1 MSQSKHSVL
10 FALII
15 ATFQATARVRYTQFC
30 SIPYVLSF
38 DSTVVAASSR
48 LLLRSHEAVSLQEN
62 ASVLLQGS
70 IHQRDGIFSPDSR
83 GRQCLPCCLVL
94 LVKAVQKRICTNKL
108 NVNNMNEILFAGDK
122 LYKYAK
128 KNAKTY
134 HDYLEPCDLPSYF
147 SLDNQHYPW
156 KVKKEKKKNVFRKFK
171 YLILSGVSFPW
182 FRDRTRY
189 DFLIQPICSLH
200 LQRLFYCIIGTR
212 WLFLPFWVTCKTLD
226 GMPNVNGKNILL
238 KKTNITGIFLTFA

>member
-1 MSQSKHSVL
+1 M
-10 FALII
+10 
-15 ATFQATARVRYTQFC
+15 
-30 SIPYVLSF
+30 
-38 DSTVVAASSR
+38 AASSR

-83 GRQCLPCCLVL
+83 GRQFLPCCLVL

-156 KVKKEKKKNVFRKFK
+156 KVKKKKKKNKKKNKKKKKKTFSGN
-171 YLILSGVSFPW
+171 LNILSLVEYPFLDLETGLAMTFSFNPYAV
-182 FRDRTRY
+182 F
-189 DFLIQPICSLH
+189 ICNGFSIAL
-200 LQRLFYCIIGTR
+200 LEQGDCFYLFESHAR
-212 WLFLPFWVTCKTLD
+212 ASD

>member
-156 KVKKEKKKNVFRKFK
+156 KVKKKKKKNKKKKKKTFSGN
-171 YLILSGVSFPW
+171 LNILSLVEYPFLDLETGLAMTFSFNPYAV
-182 FRDRTRY
+182 F
-189 DFLIQPICSLH
+189 ICNGFSIAL
-200 LQRLFYCIIGTR
+200 LEQGDCFYLFESHAR
-212 WLFLPFWVTCKTLD
+212 P
-226 GMPNVNGKNILL
+226 
-238 KKTNITGIFLTFA
+238 

>member
-1 MSQSKHSVL
+1 M
-10 FALII
+10 
-15 ATFQATARVRYTQFC
+15 
-30 SIPYVLSF
+30 
-38 DSTVVAASSR
+38 AASSR

-128 KNAKTY
+128 
-134 HDYLEPCDLPSYF
+134 
-147 SLDNQHYPW
+147 
-156 KVKKEKKKNVFRKFK
+156 R
-171 YLILSGVSFPW
+171 
-182 FRDRTRY
+182 
-189 DFLIQPICSLH
+189 
-200 LQRLFYCIIGTR
+200 
-212 WLFLPFWVTCKTLD
+212 
-226 GMPNVNGKNILL
+226 MPRHIM
-238 KKTNITGIFLTFA
+238 TI

>member
-1 MSQSKHSVL
+1 M
-10 FALII
+10 
-15 ATFQATARVRYTQFC
+15 
-30 SIPYVLSF
+30 
-38 DSTVVAASSR
+38 AASSR

-94 LVKAVQKRICTNKL
+94 LVKAVLKRICTNNL

-156 KVKKEKKKNVFRKFK
+156 KVKKKKTKQKKKTKKKNIFLDLETGLAMTFSFNPYAVFICNGFSIALLEQGDCF
-171 YLILSGVSFPW
+171 YLFESHARAS
-182 FRDRTRY
+182 
-189 DFLIQPICSLH
+189 
-200 LQRLFYCIIGTR
+200 
-212 WLFLPFWVTCKTLD
+212 D
-226 GMPNVNGKNILL
+226 GMPNVNGKNIFVKENKYNWHFPYICVDCLVLIIPLL
-238 KKTNITGIFLTFA
+238 QQR

>member
-1 MSQSKHSVL
+1 M
-10 FALII
+10 
-15 ATFQATARVRYTQFC
+15 
-30 SIPYVLSF
+30 
-38 DSTVVAASSR
+38 AASSR

-134 HDYLEPCDLPSYF
+134 HDCLEPCDLPSYF

-156 KVKKEKKKNVFRKFK
+156 KVK
-171 YLILSGVSFPW
+171 ILSLVEYPFLDLETGLAMTFSFNPYAV
-182 FRDRTRY
+182 F
-189 DFLIQPICSLH
+189 ICNGFSIAL
-200 LQRLFYCIIGTR
+200 LEQGDCFYLFESHAR
-212 WLFLPFWVTCKTLD
+212 ASD

>member
-1 MSQSKHSVL
+1 M
-10 FALII
+10 
-15 ATFQATARVRYTQFC
+15 
-30 SIPYVLSF
+30 
-38 DSTVVAASSR
+38 AASSR

-94 LVKAVQKRICTNKL
+94 LVKAVQKRICTNEL

-156 KVKKEKKKNVFRKFK
+156 KVKKKKKKKKKKNIFRKFK
-171 YLILSGVSFPW
+171 YLILSGVSFP
-182 FRDRTRY
+182 
-189 DFLIQPICSLH
+189 
-200 LQRLFYCIIGTR
+200 
-212 WLFLPFWVTCKTLD
+212 
-226 GMPNVNGKNILL
+226 
-238 KKTNITGIFLTFA
+238 